1 MPGRWLEEQGFALD
15 PNDARAANLRRHAGA
30 ARFAYNWA

>member
-1 MPGRWLEEQGFALD
+1 MRTLQAYRFALD
-15 PNDARAANLRRHAGA
+15 PNDAQAANLRRHAGA